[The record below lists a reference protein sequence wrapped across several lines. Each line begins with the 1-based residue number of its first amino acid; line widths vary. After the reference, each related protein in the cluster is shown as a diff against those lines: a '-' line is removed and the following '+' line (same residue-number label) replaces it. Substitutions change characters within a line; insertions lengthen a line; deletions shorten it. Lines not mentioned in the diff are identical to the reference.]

1 MGVPENIDALLATFD
16 ITQDQ
21 LARIA
26 GVTPGAVTGWKKGS
40 TPRENALDKIC
51 AHFNIERDDILS
63 DRFGL
68 GSRDRARPSP
78 QINGALPATGM
89 PEGYAPKLGRVHA
102 GVLAEPENLRE
113 RGEMVA
119 IPRFLLDQDPACF
132 VLNSEGDCMDKVL
145 PQGSDLVVSPNKEP
159 QDTSIVVASVDGC
172 DAIVRRM
179 RRTAS
184 TLILSPESHNPAH
197 KDLIITGDSDHT
209 VELIGVV
216 VWFQASGEIG

>member
-1 MGVPENIDALLATFD
+1 MGVPENIDTLLATFD

-40 TPRENALDKIC
+40 TPRESALDKIC
-51 AHFNIERDDILS
+51 AHFDIERDDILS

-68 GSRDRARPSP
+68 GARGREHPSAHVA
-78 QINGALPATGM
+78 GASLATGM
-89 PEGYAPKLGRVHA
+89 PQGYAPKLGRVHA
-102 GVLAEPENLRE
+102 GVLVEPESLKE

-119 IPRFLLDQDPACF
+119 IPQRLLDRDPACF

-159 QDTSIVVASVDGC
+159 QDTSIVVASVDGR

-179 RRTAS
+179 RRTAN
-184 TLILSPESHNPAH
+184 TLILSPESHNPDH
-197 KDLIITGDSDHT
+197 KDLIITADSDHT

>member
-40 TPRENALDKIC
+40 TPRESALDKIC
-51 AHFNIERDDILS
+51 AHFHIDRDDILS

-68 GSRDRARPSP
+68 GASEHGNSSA
-78 QINGALPATGM
+78 QIEGALPARGM
-89 PEGYAPKLGRVHA
+89 SMGYAPKLGRVHA
-102 GVLAEPENLRE
+102 GVLTEPENLG
-113 RGEMVA
+113 GEMVA
-119 IPRFLLDQDPACF
+119 IPQSLLDQDPDCF
-132 VLNSEGDCMDKVL
+132 VLSSEGDCMDKVL
-145 PQGSDLVVSPNKEP
+145 TQGSDLVVSPNKEP
-159 QDTSIVVASVDGC
+159 QDTSIVVASVDGR

-179 RRTAS
+179 RRTAN
-184 TLILSPESHNPAH
+184 TLILSPESHNPDH
-197 KDLIITGDSDHT
+197 KDLIITADSDHT

>member
-40 TPRENALDKIC
+40 TPRESALDNIC
-51 AHFNIERDDILS
+51 AHFDIERDDILS

-68 GSRDRARPSP
+68 GAPGRGNASS
-78 QINGALPATGM
+78 QVEGALPATGM
-89 PEGYAPKLGRVHA
+89 PMGYAPKLGRVHA
-102 GVLAEPENLRE
+102 GVLAEPENLKE
-113 RGEMVA
+113 RGELVA
-119 IPRFLLDQDPACF
+119 IPQFLLDQDPDCF
-132 VLNSEGDCMDKVL
+132 VLNSEGDCMNKVL
-145 PQGSDLVVSPNKEP
+145 TQGSDLVVSPNKEP

-184 TLILSPESHNPAH
+184 TLILSPESYNPEH
-197 KDLIITGDSDHT
+197 KDLIITDDSGHT